1 MQHHV
6 SWILMGLN
14 VVKPSSKTIPKFEA
28 YAIGYASDD
37 VKTLLPITVPKPTM
51 AGGHFTSSQS

>member
-1 MQHHV
+1 MDLDGV
-6 SWILMGLN
+6 ECG
-14 VVKPSSKTIPKFEA
+14 KAKFKTLPKFEA